1 MSVIGKT
8 TLIETIPIAKKN
20 PFYGEY
26 FKKNTFTEEY
36 IMEKFQDMACP
47 NQGIEVGFKHGN
59 ATYVL
64 QANKYAF
71 IDISN
76 GIFEILFNNNN
87 LLYELDIKVDDN
99 GDIDFDNAV
108 TITISVKD
116 EDGLGEII
124 AEVESDYIKPFE

>member
-1 MSVIGKT
+1 MVIGKT
-8 TLIETIPIAKKN
+8 TFIETIPIAKNN

-26 FKKNTFTEEY
+26 FKRNTFTEEY
-36 IMEKFQDMACP
+36 IMEKFQDVICP

-71 IDISN
+71 IDKSN

-87 LLYELDIKVDDN
+87 LLYELDIKADDN
-99 GDIDFDNAV
+99 GDIDFDNAI
-108 TITISVKD
+108 TITISAKD
-116 EDGLGEII
+116 EDGWEEII
-124 AEVESDYIKPFE
+124 AEVKADYIKPFE

>member
-1 MSVIGKT
+1 MVIGKT
-8 TLIETIPIAKKN
+8 TLIETIPIAKNN

-26 FKKNTFTEEY
+26 FKRNTFTEEY
-36 IMEKFQDMACP
+36 IMEKFQDVACP

-71 IDISN
+71 IDLSD
-76 GIFEILFNNNN
+76 GIFEILFSKNDV
-87 LLYELDIKVDDN
+87 LYDLVVKTDDDN
-99 GDIDFDNAV
+99 NINFDEPV

-116 EDGLGEII
+116 EDGLVDII
-124 AEVESDYIKPFE
+124 AEVKADYIKPFE

>member
-1 MSVIGKT
+1 MVIGKT
-8 TLIETIPIAKKN
+8 TLIETIPIAKNN

-26 FKKNTFTEEY
+26 FKRNTFTEEY
-36 IMEKFQDMACP
+36 IMEKFQDVVCP

-71 IDISN
+71 IDKSN

-87 LLYELDIKVDDN
+87 LLYELDIKVDDK

-116 EDGLGEII
+116 EDGWEEII
-124 AEVESDYIKPFE
+124 AEVKADYIKPFE

>member
-1 MSVIGKT
+1 MGIIGKT

-26 FKKNTFTEEY
+26 FKRNTFTEEY
-36 IMEKFQDMACP
+36 IMEKFQDVACP

-71 IDISN
+71 IDKSN

-87 LLYELDIKVDDN
+87 LLYELVVKTDDDN
-99 GDIDFDNAV
+99 NINFDEPV

-124 AEVESDYIKPFE
+124 AEVKADYIKPFE

>member
-1 MSVIGKT
+1 MVIGKT
-8 TLIETIPIAKKN
+8 TLIETIPIAKNN

-26 FKKNTFTEEY
+26 FKRNTFTEEY
-36 IMEKFQDMACP
+36 VMEKFQDMACP

-71 IDISN
+71 IDKSN

-87 LLYELDIKVDDN
+87 LLYELDIKADDN
-99 GDIDFDNAV
+99 GDIDFDNAI
-108 TITISVKD
+108 TITISAKD
-116 EDGLGEII
+116 EDGWEEII
-124 AEVESDYIKPFE
+124 AEVKANYIKPFE

>member
-1 MSVIGKT
+1 MVIGKT
-8 TLIETIPIAKKN
+8 TLIETIPIAKNN

-26 FKKNTFTEEY
+26 FKRNTFTEEY

-71 IDISN
+71 IDKSN

-87 LLYELDIKVDDN
+87 LLYELDIKADDN
-99 GDIDFDNAV
+99 GDIDFDNAI
-108 TITISVKD
+108 TITISAKD
-116 EDGLGEII
+116 EDGWEEII
-124 AEVESDYIKPFE
+124 AEVKADYIKPFE

>member
-124 AEVESDYIKPFE
+124 AEVKADYIKPFE

>member
-26 FKKNTFTEEY
+26 FKRNTFTEEY
-36 IMEKFQDMACP
+36 VMEKFQDMACP
-47 NQGIEVGFKHGN
+47 NQGIEIGFKYG
-59 ATYVL
+59 ATCVL

-71 IDISN
+71 IDLSD
-76 GIFEILFNNNN
+76 GIFEILFSKNGVLYDLVVKTDDENNIN
-87 LLYELDIKVDDN
+87 
-99 GDIDFDNAV
+99 FDEPV

-124 AEVESDYIKPFE
+124 AEVEADYVKPFE

>member
-1 MSVIGKT
+1 MVIGKT
-8 TLIETIPIAKKN
+8 TLIETIPIAKNN

-26 FKKNTFTEEY
+26 FKRNTFTEEY
-36 IMEKFQDMACP
+36 IMEKFQDVACP

-71 IDISN
+71 IDKSN
-76 GIFEILFNNNN
+76 GIFEILLNYNN

-99 GDIDFDNAV
+99 GDIDFDNAI
-108 TITISVKD
+108 TITISSKD
-116 EDGLGEII
+116 EDGWEEII
-124 AEVESDYIKPFE
+124 AEVKADYIKPFE

>member
-1 MSVIGKT
+1 MVIGKT
-8 TLIETIPIAKKN
+8 TLIETIPIAKNN

-26 FKKNTFTEEY
+26 FKRNTFTEEY
-36 IMEKFQDMACP
+36 IMEKFQDVACP
-47 NQGIEVGFKHGN
+47 NHGIEVGFKHGK

-71 IDISN
+71 IDKSN

-99 GDIDFDNAV
+99 GDIDFDNAI
-108 TITISVKD
+108 TITISAKD
-116 EDGLGEII
+116 EDGWEDII
-124 AEVESDYIKPFE
+124 AEVKADYIKPFE

>member
-1 MSVIGKT
+1 MVIGKT
-8 TLIETIPIAKKN
+8 TLIETIPIAKNN

-26 FKKNTFTEEY
+26 FKRNTFTEEY
-36 IMEKFQDMACP
+36 IMEKFQDVACP
-47 NQGIEVGFKHGN
+47 NRGIEVGFNHGN

-71 IDISN
+71 IDKSN

-87 LLYELDIKVDDN
+87 LLYELDIKADDK

-116 EDGLGEII
+116 EDGWEEII
-124 AEVESDYIKPFE
+124 AEVKADYVKPFE

>member
-1 MSVIGKT
+1 MVIGKT

-26 FKKNTFTEEY
+26 FKRNTFTEEY
-36 IMEKFQDMACP
+36 IMEKFQDVACP
-47 NQGIEVGFKHGN
+47 NQGIEVGFKHGKT
-59 ATYVL
+59 TYVL

-71 IDISN
+71 IDKSN

-87 LLYELDIKVDDN
+87 LLYELDIKVDDK
-99 GDIDFDNAV
+99 GDIDFDNAI

-116 EDGLGEII
+116 EDELEEII
-124 AEVESDYIKPFE
+124 AEVEADYIKPFE

>member
-1 MSVIGKT
+1 MVIGKT
-8 TLIETIPIAKKN
+8 ALIETIPIAKNN
-20 PFYGEY
+20 PFYGNIT
-26 FKKNTFTEEY
+26 KRNKFTEEY
-36 IMEKFQDMACP
+36 IMEKFQDVACP
-47 NQGIEVGFKHGN
+47 NQGIEVGFKHGK

-71 IDISN
+71 IDKSN

-87 LLYELDIKVDDN
+87 LLYELDIKVDDK

-116 EDGLGEII
+116 EDELEEII
-124 AEVESDYIKPFE
+124 AEVKSDYIKPFE

>member
-1 MSVIGKT
+1 MVIGKT
-8 TLIETIPIAKKN
+8 TLIETIPITKKN

-26 FKKNTFTEEY
+26 FKRNTFTEEY
-36 IMEKFQDMACP
+36 IMEKFQDVACP
-47 NQGIEVGFKHGN
+47 NQGIEVGFKHGKS
-59 ATYVL
+59 TYVL

-71 IDISN
+71 IDKSN
-76 GIFEILFNNNN
+76 GIFEILFNNNNN

-124 AEVESDYIKPFE
+124 AEVKADYIKPFE

>member
-1 MSVIGKT
+1 MVIGKT

-59 ATYVL
+59 ATYIL

-124 AEVESDYIKPFE
+124 AEVKADYIKPFE

>member
-1 MSVIGKT
+1 MVIGKT
-8 TLIETIPIAKKN
+8 TLIETIPIAKNN

-26 FKKNTFTEEY
+26 FKRNTFTEEY
-36 IMEKFQDMACP
+36 IMEKFQDVVCP

-71 IDISN
+71 IDKSN
-76 GIFEILFNNNN
+76 GIFEILFDNNN
-87 LLYELDIKVDDN
+87 LLYELDIKADDN
-99 GDIDFDNAV
+99 GDIDFDNAI

-116 EDGLGEII
+116 EDGWVEII
-124 AEVESDYIKPFE
+124 AEVKADYIKPFE

>member
-1 MSVIGKT
+1 MVIGKT

-36 IMEKFQDMACP
+36 VMEKFQDMACP

-71 IDISN
+71 IDLSD
-76 GIFEILFNNNN
+76 GIFEILFSKNGV
-87 LLYELDIKVDDN
+87 LYDLVVKTDDDN
-99 GDIDFDNAV
+99 NINFDEPV

-124 AEVESDYIKPFE
+124 AEVKADYVKPFE

>member
-1 MSVIGKT
+1 MVIGKT
-8 TLIETIPIAKKN
+8 TLIETIPIAKNN

-26 FKKNTFTEEY
+26 FKRNTFTEEY
-36 IMEKFQDMACP
+36 IMEKFQDVACP

-71 IDISN
+71 IDKSN

-87 LLYELDIKVDDN
+87 LLYELDIKADDN
-99 GDIDFDNAV
+99 GDIDFDNAI
-108 TITISVKD
+108 TITISSKD
-116 EDGLGEII
+116 EDGWEEII
-124 AEVESDYIKPFE
+124 AEVKADYIKPFE

>member
-1 MSVIGKT
+1 MVIGKT
-8 TLIETIPIAKKN
+8 TLIETIPIAKNN

-26 FKKNTFTEEY
+26 FKRNTFTEEY
-36 IMEKFQDMACP
+36 IMEKFQDVICP

-71 IDISN
+71 IDKSN

-87 LLYELDIKVDDN
+87 LLYELDIKADDN
-99 GDIDFDNAV
+99 GDIDFDNAI
-108 TITISVKD
+108 TITISAKD
-116 EDGLGEII
+116 EDGWEEII
-124 AEVESDYIKPFE
+124 AEVKADYIKPFE

>member
-36 IMEKFQDMACP
+36 IMEKFQDVACP

-71 IDISN
+71 IDLSD

-87 LLYELDIKVDDN
+87 LLYELDIKVDDKC
-99 GDIDFDNAV
+99 DIDFDNEV

-124 AEVESDYIKPFE
+124 AEVKADYIKPFE

>member
-1 MSVIGKT
+1 MVIGKT
-8 TLIETIPIAKKN
+8 TLIETIPIAKNN

-26 FKKNTFTEEY
+26 FKRNTFTEEY

-71 IDISN
+71 IDKSN

-87 LLYELDIKVDDN
+87 LLYELDIKADDN
-99 GDIDFDNAV
+99 GDIDFDNAI
-108 TITISVKD
+108 TITISAKD
-116 EDGLGEII
+116 EDGLEEII
-124 AEVESDYIKPFE
+124 AEVKADYIKPFE

>member
-1 MSVIGKT
+1 MVIGKT

-36 IMEKFQDMACP
+36 IMEKFQDVACP

-71 IDISN
+71 IDLSD

-87 LLYELDIKVDDN
+87 LLYELDIKVDDKC
-99 GDIDFDNAV
+99 DIDFDNEV

-124 AEVESDYIKPFE
+124 AEVKADYIKPFE

>member
-1 MSVIGKT
+1 MVIEKT
-8 TLIETIPIAKKN
+8 TLIETIPISKNN

-26 FKKNTFTEEY
+26 FKRNTFTEEY
-36 IMEKFQDMACP
+36 IMEKFQDVACP

-71 IDISN
+71 IDKSN

-87 LLYELDIKVDDN
+87 LLYELDIKADDK
-99 GDIDFDNAV
+99 GDIDFNNAI
-108 TITISVKD
+108 TITISAKD
-116 EDGLGEII
+116 EDGWEEII
-124 AEVESDYIKPFE
+124 AEVKADYIKPFE

>member
-1 MSVIGKT
+1 MVIGKT
-8 TLIETIPIAKKN
+8 TLIETIPIAKNN

-26 FKKNTFTEEY
+26 FKRNTFTEEY
-36 IMEKFQDMACP
+36 IMEKFQDVVCP

-71 IDISN
+71 IDLSD
-76 GIFEILFNNNN
+76 GIFEILFSKNDV
-87 LLYELDIKVDDN
+87 LYDLVVKTDDDN
-99 GDIDFDNAV
+99 NINFDEPV

-116 EDGLGEII
+116 EDGLVDII
-124 AEVESDYIKPFE
+124 AEVKADYIKPFE

>member
-59 ATYVL
+59 ATYIL

-87 LLYELDIKVDDN
+87 LLYELDIKVDDK

-124 AEVESDYIKPFE
+124 AEVKADYIKPFE

>member
-1 MSVIGKT
+1 MVIGKT
-8 TLIETIPIAKKN
+8 TLIETIPIAKNN

-26 FKKNTFTEEY
+26 FKRNTFTEEY
-36 IMEKFQDMACP
+36 IMEKFQDVACP

-71 IDISN
+71 IDKSN

-87 LLYELDIKVDDN
+87 LLYELDIKADDK
-99 GDIDFDNAV
+99 GDIDFDNTI

-116 EDGLGEII
+116 EDGWEEII
-124 AEVESDYIKPFE
+124 AEVKADYVKPFE